1 MLLNNK
7 ELVFTGP
14 FKDLIPK
21 YIKYKQNMGYAYNYD
36 YSKRL
41 KQMDNFFKKYTKKD
55 NILTKKMV
63 LDFVKKRDNETNST
77 ICIRCALIRGFAKF
91 LKELGCENVYI
102 LPSQY
107 IPKQQTNFIPHIFSH
122 DEMDK
127 LFNIIDNFHFGSN
140 YLNEHNIYSVLIRLL
155 YSCGLRISEALS
167 LKVSDI
173 NFTNSIIQVL
183 HSKNNCS
190 RIVVISD
197 SISKILKEY
206 INKENLTNESLIF
219 SSPCGNKYSQSAVLR
234 MFKQFFKK
242 ANIYTNDSKLPR
254 IHDFRHTFSVH
265 SLQKMID
272 SGTDIY
278 CALPFLSSY
287 LGHTNIY
294 STEKYVRLVEEC
306 FEELR
311 NANSNIFPEVNQP

>member
-1 MLLNNK
+1 
-7 ELVFTGP
+7 
-14 FKDLIPK
+14 
-21 YIKYKQNMGYAYNYD
+21 
-36 YSKRL
+36 
-41 KQMDNFFKKYTKKD
+41 
-55 NILTKKMV
+55 
-63 LDFVKKRDNETNST
+63 
-77 ICIRCALIRGFAKF
+77 
-91 LKELGCENVYI
+91 
-102 LPSQY
+102 
-107 IPKQQTNFIPHIFSH
+107 
-122 DEMDK
+122 
-127 LFNIIDNFHFGSN
+127 
-140 YLNEHNIYSVLIRLL
+140 
-155 YSCGLRISEALS
+155 
-167 LKVSDI
+167 
-173 NFTNSIIQVL
+173 
-183 HSKNNCS
+183 
-190 RIVVISD
+190 
-197 SISKILKEY
+197 
-206 INKENLTNESLIF
+206 
-219 SSPCGNKYSQSAVLR
+219 